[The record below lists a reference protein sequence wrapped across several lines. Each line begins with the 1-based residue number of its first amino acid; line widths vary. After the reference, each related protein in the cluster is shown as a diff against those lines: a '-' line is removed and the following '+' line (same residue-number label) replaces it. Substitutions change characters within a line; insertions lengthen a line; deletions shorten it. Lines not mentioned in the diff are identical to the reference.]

1 MHCFKTGKGVHQG
14 CILSLR
20 LFNLYTEYIMQNDRL
35 DESQAGIKIAG
46 RNTNNLRYGDDT
58 TLIAESEEE
67 LTSLFMKVKSESEVS
82 QLCPTLRDPM
92 DCSLPDSSVHGIFQE
107 RLQEWGAIT
116 PLKALSPNT
125 VMLGAGLQHMN
136 GGRMGEDG
144 HQLAL
149 NRATES

>member
-1 MHCFKTGKGVHQG
+1 MH
-14 CILSLR
+14 
-20 LFNLYTEYIMQNDRL
+20 
-35 DESQAGIKIAG
+35 
-46 RNTNNLRYGDDT
+46 
-58 TLIAESEEE
+58 
-67 LTSLFMKVKSESEVS
+67 ESEVA
-82 QLCPTLRDPM
+82 QWCPILRDPM

-107 RLQEWGAIT
+107 RLLEWGAIT

>member
-1 MHCFKTGKGVHQG
+1 MH
-14 CILSLR
+14 
-20 LFNLYTEYIMQNDRL
+20 
-35 DESQAGIKIAG
+35 
-46 RNTNNLRYGDDT
+46 
-58 TLIAESEEE
+58 
-67 LTSLFMKVKSESEVS
+67 ESEVA
-82 QLCPTLRDPM
+82 QWCPILRDPM

-107 RLQEWGAIT
+107 RLLEWGAIT

-136 GGRMGEDG
+136 GGGMGEDG